1 MKGNQAPNQSAER
14 PGTPKKGN
22 MNKIQIANMVTQPGY
37 EVILITR
44 NVDHESQ
51 ILNKTSISQADS
63 IVAHQQSNMDS
74 NRAKIESFPLKYP
87 PHAAIDTTSLGPKS
101 VCQGSIPL
109 TISQDTSLGPKSV
122 CQGSVPLST
131 FEDSRVKSQVVR
143 RSRIKIPIINNRA
156 ASQQMQQAFPWHG
169 RIERNQ
175 TDSHSAPDV
184 IHVPK
189 VIHVKRNP
197 AENKP
202 TSKVTLNTAGS
213 KPTCIVTPP
222 CSNMGLKLSSIWVS

>member
-14 PGTPKKGN
+14 QGTPLKGN
-22 MNKIQIANMVTQPGY
+22 LNKIQIANMVTQPGY

-74 NRAKIESFPLKYP
+74 NRAKNESFPLKYP
-87 PHAAIDTTSLGPKS
+87 PHTAVDTTSFGPKSVCQGSTPLSISQDKSLGPKS

-109 TISQDTSLGPKSV
+109 STS
-122 CQGSVPLST
+122 
-131 FEDSRVKSQVVR
+131 EDSRVKSQVVR
-143 RSRIKIPIINNRA
+143 RSRIKYPISNSQA
-156 ASQQMQQAFPWHG
+156 ASQQMQQAFPRHG

-175 TDSHSAPDV
+175 TAPGV
-184 IHVPK
+184 MHVPK

-197 AENKP
+197 AEKKP
-202 TSKVTLNTAGS
+202 TFKVTLNQAGS

-222 CSNMGLKLSSIWVS
+222 CSNVGSNSHGYG